1 MPPIPTVATS
11 KTLGMEIARPR
22 TICMA
27 LRISISGDKFPAGGN
42 MYAKI
47 TNDKIGQ
54 DMVALS
60 EKLDGV
66 FKVAQ

>member
-1 MPPIPTVATS
+1 
-11 KTLGMEIARPR
+11 
-22 TICMA
+22 MA

>member
-1 MPPIPTVATS
+1 
-11 KTLGMEIARPR
+11 
-22 TICMA
+22 
-27 LRISISGDKFPAGGN
+27 